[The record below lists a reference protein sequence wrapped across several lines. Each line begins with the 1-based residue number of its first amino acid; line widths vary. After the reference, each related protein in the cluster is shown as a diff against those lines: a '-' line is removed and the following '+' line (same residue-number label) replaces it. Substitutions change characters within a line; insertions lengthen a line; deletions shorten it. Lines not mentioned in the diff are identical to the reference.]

1 MNFTSLTKKYVLIA
15 TSLAVIGLIFATF
28 PMKALSISAPTPE
41 TPTPSC
47 DSNEIAYLSLD
58 GTSGSYGFFSCFVK
72 PLSYQLKIVK
82 ASLVKADGSGLVDI
96 YTPQSPVY
104 QDLVSGEVNLLDGLD
119 LTTGQYAGVYSGL
132 VIIFDNDIRI
142 KARAK
147 YSGSDLSNWAG
158 WGSGVEKIAYCH
170 TLERSP
176 TTVPDHLNSFAGSA
190 NGNPAHYGDH
200 PTFEDVQGTS
210 YSNPGLSTFRY
221 LGSPMTGSGIIGRA
235 KVANGVYQTSVTF
248 DTKGATSSVDFDV
261 LDSGFQVTNQPEVYN
276 QNTNRS
282 DRNARYARYEFKFKS
297 NFSIASTTK
306 QLIDIKFDLDRAI
319 GFAWSFSSN
328 GSSGS
333 AVSGDY
339 GSYFY
344 DGNNGSANYGSW
356 NGTNYYNGYP
366 DCLRMFIGK
375 IDLSVTSTI
384 ITPSSVNISS
394 PSDS

>member
-1 MNFTSLTKKYVLIA
+1 MNFISPTKKKYFLIVA
-15 TSLAVIGLIFATF
+15 SLAVIGAILATV
-28 PMKALSISAPTPE
+28 PMKALSISSPTPE

-119 LTTGQYAGVYSGL
+119 LTSGQYAGDYSGL

-147 YSGSDLSNWAG
+147 NSGIDLSNWLG
-158 WGSGVEKIAYCH
+158 WASGVEKTAYCH

-190 NGNPAHYGDH
+190 NGNPSHYGDH

-221 LGSPMTGSGIIGRA
+221 LGSPMTGAGIIGRA
-235 KVANGVYQTSVTF
+235 RVSGGVYQTSVTF
-248 DTKGATSSVDFDV
+248 DTKGATSSVDFDI
-261 LDSGFQVTNQPEVYN
+261 LDSNFQVTNQPEIYN
-276 QNTNRS
+276 PNTNRN
-282 DRNARYARYEFKFKS
+282 DRNAKYARYDFKFKN

-306 QLIDIKFDLDRAI
+306 QLIDVKFNLDRAI
-319 GFAWSFSSN
+319 GFAWSYR
-328 GSSGS
+328 SSGITTL
-333 AVSGDY
+333 GDY
-339 GSYFY
+339 GSYMY
-344 DGNNGSANYGSW
+344 DKNKGSANYGSW
-356 NGTNYYNGYP
+356 NGTNYNNGYP

-375 IDLSVTSTI
+375 IDMSVTSTI
-384 ITPSSVNISS
+384 ITPSSVNITS